1 MIERFRNFFSNVTN
15 NTEKNLYASK
25 LSVEL
30 GIDKEV
36 LMGELG
42 NFSLVQRKYKKY
54 LKKDFNSKC
63 AYCNVS
69 DEQITTPFEI
79 DHFVPSKICEEY
91 NRHDLITD
99 YSNLIY
105 SCKKCNL
112 AKSDLYN
119 GSRIPEEL
127 SNDRFYNPIDVD
139 YNNIFYRNIIGGIDS
154 QDIKGRNMIVDLKL
168 YRVFHNYAWISEELF
183 RVRSEIDS
191 KIDKIPVG
199 DAKRIKLLEVQ
210 RIITNEAIKYKKLFQ
225 KVYNK

>member
-1 MIERFRNFFSNVTN
+1 M
-15 NTEKNLYASK
+15 
-25 LSVEL
+25 
-30 GIDKEV
+30 
-36 LMGELG
+36 
-42 NFSLVQRKYKKY
+42 
-54 LKKDFNSKC
+54 
-63 AYCNVS
+63 
-69 DEQITTPFEI
+69 TTPFEV

-91 NRHDLITD
+91 NRCDLITD

-119 GSRIPEEL
+119 GSKIPEEL
-127 SNDRFYNPIDVD
+127 SNDRFYNPVDVD

-183 RVRSEIDS
+183 RVRSEIDA
-191 KIDKIPVG
+191 KIDKIP
-199 DAKRIKLLEVQ
+199 AENEKRMKLLEVH
-210 RIITNEAIKYKKLFQ
+210 RIVTNEAIKYKELFQ

>member
-1 MIERFRNFFSNVTN
+1 M
-15 NTEKNLYASK
+15 
-25 LSVEL
+25 
-30 GIDKEV
+30 
-36 LMGELG
+36 
-42 NFSLVQRKYKKY
+42 
-54 LKKDFNSKC
+54 
-63 AYCNVS
+63 
-69 DEQITTPFEI
+69 
-79 DHFVPSKICEEY
+79 
-91 NRHDLITD
+91 ITD

-127 SNDRFYNPIDVD
+127 SNDRFYNPVDVD

-183 RVRSEIDS
+183 RVRSEIDA
-191 KIDKIPVG
+191 KIDKIPAE
-199 DAKRIKLLEVQ
+199 DEKRMKLLEVH
-210 RIITNEAIKYKKLFQ
+210 RIVTNEAIKYKELFQ

>member
-1 MIERFRNFFSNVTN
+1 MEKIGEFRYHKIIRTCQ
-15 NTEKNLYASK
+15 K
-25 LSVEL
+25 
-30 GIDKEV
+30 
-36 LMGELG
+36 
-42 NFSLVQRKYKKY
+42 KYKNYKSY
-54 LKKDFNSKC
+54 KKNLKKDFESKC

-69 DEQITTPFEI
+69 DEQITTPFEV

-91 NRHDLITD
+91 NRCDLITD

-119 GSRIPEEL
+119 GSKIPEEL
-127 SNDRFYNPIDVD
+127 SNDRFYNPVDVD
-139 YNNIFYRNIIGGIDS
+139 FNNIFYRNIIGGIDS

-183 RVRSEIDS
+183 RVRSEIDA
-191 KIDKIPVG
+191 KIDKIP
-199 DAKRIKLLEVQ
+199 AENEKRMKLLEVH
-210 RIITNEAIKYKKLFQ
+210 RIVTNEAIKYKELFQ

>member
-1 MIERFRNFFSNVTN
+1 MEKIGEFRYHKIIRTC
-15 NTEKNLYASK
+15 
-25 LSVEL
+25 
-30 GIDKEV
+30 KE
-36 LMGELG
+36 
-42 NFSLVQRKYKKY
+42 KYKDYRSYKKF
-54 LKKDFNSKC
+54 LKQDFESKC

-69 DEQITTPFEI
+69 DEQITTPFEV

-91 NRHDLITD
+91 NRRDLITD

-119 GSRIPEEL
+119 GSKIPEEL
-127 SNDRFYNPIDVD
+127 SNDRFYNPVDVD

-183 RVRSEIDS
+183 RVCSEIDA
-191 KIDKIPVG
+191 KIDKIPAE
-199 DAKRIKLLEVQ
+199 DEKRMKLLEVH
-210 RIITNEAIKYKKLFQ
+210 RIITNEAIKYMKLFQ